1 MPLTNEILE
10 KYGRGTTFI
19 ETGTQEGNGISKA
32 LQAGFSKVVSI
43 EISEDWIEI
52 AKSRLVISEAIKDNR
67 VKIVK
72 GNSAKKLGGVLRNI
86 KEPSTLWL
94 DAHTRSQSV
103 IIKELKSIIQERH
116 SQHTILIDDVDVMGN
131 SNHRWGYNVRI
142 KRIEKM
148 LRRINSDY
156 NIFYVSGERYRDIL
170 VTTFSAGNV

>member
-19 ETGTQEGNGISKA
+19 ETGTHKGHGVETA
-32 LQAGFSKVVSI
+32 LEVGFEKVISI
-43 EISEDWIEI
+43 EISNDWINT
-52 AKSRLVISEAIKDNR
+52 AKSRPVISRAIDKGK
-67 VKIVK
+67 VQIIK
-72 GNSAKKLGGVLRNI
+72 GNSAKKLWEVLRNI

-170 VTTFSAGNV
+170 VTTFSVGDV